1 MKLKSIHFTGIAIGF
16 LILIIDLII
25 FLPSESG
32 LFKPL
37 IALSIL
43 SMILPFWLDVM
54 KENKRH
60 KEMEEKFLEFVR
72 AITDSV
78 KAGIPIP
85 RAIKEVSTA
94 DYGALTPFVRK
105 LAHQIEWGIP
115 LREAFSRF
123 AKNTEN
129 RVIKRSM
136 SIVIEAE
143 QSGGNIQDVLI
154 AVTNSVI
161 QIKKIKEERRA
172 NAFSQLIQGYFVF
185 FIFIGIMIIL
195 QVYLLPQLSEISS
208 TVLTGIQSG
217 ITTGF
222 FEGDPSAT
230 GEAVI
235 NFNTIFTGMIV
246 IQGFFAGLMVGK
258 FAEGELKAGLRHS
271 LILAVLGYLIFT
283 LATGF

>member
-1 MKLKSIHFTGIAIGF
+1 MKLKSIHLTGFVIGF
-16 LILIIDLII
+16 LLLIIDLIV
-25 FLPSESG
+25 FLQMESR

-37 IALSIL
+37 IAISIL
-43 SMILPFWLDVM
+43 SMILPFWLDII
-54 KENKRH
+54 KEGKRH
-60 KEMEEKFLEFVR
+60 KELEEKFLEFVR
-72 AITDSV
+72 SITDSV

-85 RAIKEVSTA
+85 KAIIEVSHA
-94 DYGALTPFVRK
+94 DYGALSPFVRK
-105 LAHQIEWGIP
+105 LAYQIEWGIP
-115 LREAFSRF
+115 LRDAFMRF

-129 RVIKRSM
+129 KVIRRSM

-161 QIKKIKEERRA
+161 QIKKIKEERRS

-185 FIFIGIMIIL
+185 FIFIGIMVIL
-195 QVYLLPQLSEISS
+195 QVYLMPQLTEISG
-208 TVLTGIQSG
+208 TVLTGIESG

-222 FEGDPSAT
+222 YEGE
-230 GEAVI
+230 GEATAAI
-235 NFNTIFTGMIV
+235 IDFNTIFTGMIL

-258 FAEGELKAGLRHS
+258 FAEGQLKAGLRHS